1 VCGYFFSFYC
11 VILLLLT
18 LLSCFFICCWKT
30 GNFHAFHEKLK
41 RITIFFRN
49 GTFQSEEISHSS
61 SGLVSLH
68 FILNIHILLYFRKT
82 SRSLVCLLLKYQ
94 HSNNQNFETE
104 LRFFI
109 AGCRLKAP
117 LVSSLLPSGELR
129 SYHAAVSSAFR
140 TAMLVYKPGCENP
153 PPSTTKKGL
162 SSTQYL
168 WFKRHGLCI

>member
-1 VCGYFFSFYC
+1 MVGWHHWLNGHKFEQTPGVGYGQRRLVGCSP
-11 VILLLLT
+11 
-18 LLSCFFICCWKT
+18 
-30 GNFHAFHEKLK
+30 
-41 RITIFFRN
+41 
-49 GTFQSEEISHSS
+49 
-61 SGLVSLH
+61 SGLQRVREDWATNTFTFFHMSKYR
-68 FILNIHILLYFRKT
+68 NDT
-82 SRSLVCLLLKYQ
+82 SCHGWSESASY
-94 HSNNQNFETE
+94 HNQNFETE

-129 SYHAAVSSAFR
+129 SCHAAVSSAFR
-140 TAMLVYKPGCENP
+140 TAVLVYKPGCENP

>member
-1 VCGYFFSFYC
+1 MCGYFFSFYC

-30 GNFHAFHEKLK
+30 GNFHAFQEKLK

-94 HSNNQNFETE
+94 HSNNQNFETVGE
-104 LRFFI
+104 KSSKFQSSFI
-109 AGCRLKAP
+109 YVRRLCGI
-117 LVSSLLPSGELR
+117 LLPVPFHRNFKHGRFSPGVSLYWEALREVEVFMGEL
-129 SYHAAVSSAFR
+129 V
-140 TAMLVYKPGCENP
+140 
-153 PPSTTKKGL
+153 
-162 SSTQYL
+162 
-168 WFKRHGLCI
+168 